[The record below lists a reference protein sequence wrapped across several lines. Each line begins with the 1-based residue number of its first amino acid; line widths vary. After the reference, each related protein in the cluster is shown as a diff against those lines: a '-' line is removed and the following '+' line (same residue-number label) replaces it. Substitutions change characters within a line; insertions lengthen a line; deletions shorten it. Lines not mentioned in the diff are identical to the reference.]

1 MMAAVGLEVDEMI
14 ALRYPKGRT
23 ALASSAVKVLALA
36 LLILP
41 IATAANGSGL
51 RPLPTDRGLK
61 RMVVPVAMRCAR
73 IVKDGGRE
81 SIYNTCGTCR
91 IVSITRK
98 RTGIAL
104 PVSRTFNVQP
114 RSSFPTPFRGN
125 GRSRITNEQA
135 CEGSAGA
142 ARNLVKPKPLKNHA
156 QNQCVEVRQS
166 ISGGV
171 ILVNTCNTCRGAA
184 IQRLRLD
191 GKPMGMQV
199 YKLAG
204 QSIQP
209 VTRKGAA
216 KVGLVGEVPCLS

>member
-1 MMAAVGLEVDEMI
+1 MFAKRLPE
-14 ALRYPKGRT
+14 GRA
-23 ALASSAVKVLALA
+23 ALAATAVRLLALA
-36 LLILP
+36 LLIVP
-41 IATAANGSGL
+41 MATAANGSGL
-51 RPLPTDRGLK
+51 RPPPVDKKIVK
-61 RMVVPVAMRCAR
+61 RLVVPIAMRCAR
-73 IVKDGGRE
+73 LIRDGGRE
-81 SIYNTCGTCR
+81 TIYNSCGVCKV
-91 IVSITRK
+91 VSITRK
-98 RTGIAL
+98 RKGIAL

-142 ARNLVKPKPLKNHA
+142 AQNLVKPKPLKQQQA

-199 YKLAG
+199 YKLIP
-204 QSIQP
+204 QSIQQ